1 MNAFNALI
9 KVLAAAAV
17 IAGAVFAVIM
27 YGDKIMQLI
36 KKLTTRFGVNVCVD
50 TDSDFV
56 DEEDLVVEESESEPV
71 AADQDFEG

>member
-1 MNAFNALI
+1 MNALI

-17 IAGAVFAVIM
+17 IAGAVFAVVM
-27 YGDKIMQLI
+27 YGDKIMNII
-36 KKLTTRFGVNVCVD
+36 KKITTRIGLDVCVD

-56 DEEDLVVEESESEPV
+56 DEEDLEVDEAEPV